1 MKRRELV
8 VGALTVVVDVCAV
21 LLGYLLA
28 RHLRAETPLSA
39 VTPLN
44 YGRVILTVPVWILS
58 FAVYDLYDRRKIA
71 AASLEARRLVHAVVV
86 SVVGVVFI
94 AFFLNINISRSWLTF
109 IAVSCLAFTGIG
121 RFGVR
126 QLVAGLRTRGVLRT
140 DSLVVGT
147 NREGCTIA
155 RSLSRERSLGYN
167 VVGFVSVGP
176 AVASHIDGR
185 EVLGQLRDVPDLVRS
200 YDVGTVIVAGSALG
214 SGELEELDR
223 ALQPFDVDVRV
234 SPGLTHMAA
243 TRISVDAIDGVALL
257 SLEKN
262 EFSRRQLWA
271 KRGFDVVGA
280 VVFGVIA
287 SPLIVAVALAVRITS
302 GKQVLFTQK
311 RVGVDGKLYKMYKFR
326 TMVRNAEDLRAH
338 LHHDNEADGL
348 LFKIQQDPRVTALGR
363 KLRPLGLD
371 ELPQLLNV
379 LKGEMSLVGPRP
391 ALPEEVELYDARL
404 RERLRVKPG
413 LTGLWQIK
421 GRHELSFDDYARYD
435 LFYVENW
442 SLGLDLYVIA
452 STLPALMRRRGSY

>member
-1 MKRRELV
+1 MKRRELL

-21 LLGYLLA
+21 VLGYLLA
-28 RHLRAETPLSA
+28 RHLIVEAPLSA

-44 YGRVILTVPVWILS
+44 YGRVILTVPVWVLT
-58 FAVYDLYDRRKIA
+58 FAAYDLYDRRKIA

-86 SVVGVVFI
+86 SVVGVVFT
-94 AFFLNINISRSWLTF
+94 AFFLHLNISRSWLAF

-121 RFGVR
+121 RFCVR
-126 QLVAGLRTRGVLRT
+126 QFVAGLRTRGVLRT

-147 NREGCTIA
+147 NREASTIA

-167 VVGFVSVGP
+167 VIGFVSVGP
-176 AVASHIDGR
+176 ALCSSVDGR
-185 EVLGQLRDVPDLVRS
+185 DVLGELSDVPQLVKS
-200 YDVGTVIVAGSALG
+200 YDVASVIVAGSALG

-243 TRISVDAIDGVALL
+243 ARISVDAIDGVALL

-262 EFSRRQLWA
+262 DFSRRQLWA
-271 KRGFDVVGA
+271 KRGFDIVGA
-280 VVFGVIA
+280 IVFALVA
-287 SPLIVAVALAVRITS
+287 APVIVALAIAVRITS
-302 GKQVLFTQK
+302 GKQVLFRQN
-311 RVGVDGKLYKMYKFR
+311 RVGVGGKIYKMYKFR
-326 TMVRNAEDLRAH
+326 TMLRDAEEMRVELRD
-338 LHHDNEADGL
+338 DNEADGL
-348 LFKIQQDPRVTALGR
+348 LFKIQDDPRVTRLGR

-371 ELPQLLNV
+371 ELPQLFNV
-379 LKGEMSLVGPRP
+379 IKGEMSLVGPRP
-391 ALPEEVELYDARL
+391 ALPEEVELYDDRL

-452 STLPALMRRRGSY
+452 STVPALLRRRGSY